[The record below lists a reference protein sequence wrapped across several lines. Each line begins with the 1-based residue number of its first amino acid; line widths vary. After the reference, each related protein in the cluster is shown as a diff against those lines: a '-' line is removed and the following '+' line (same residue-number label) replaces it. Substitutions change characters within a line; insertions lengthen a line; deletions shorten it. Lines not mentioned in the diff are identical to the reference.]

1 VSGSPAA
8 PGRADGAA
16 RPDPP
21 RRPGPLDLLR
31 CPDPAALLTGAAR
44 VTGAVGGALYRLE
57 AGMLRAAALT
67 GTARPGPGEADRD
80 AGPGEIP
87 PKDRMVPG
95 LTAAAGVAEPTLAA
109 GLGALPAVPADDPVS
124 PLALA
129 LREAGPVHAPPDGLA
144 GLSAAGADGWSVL
157 ALAADGRRL
166 GVLALALPP
175 RRSDD
180 APGTG
185 DPAPEEVV
193 AEVCAHR
200 LAELDTWEAGTHA
213 VSLELA
219 MENAGIGAFDWD
231 FATGRL
237 TWDVRTCRIFGLAPD
252 RFDGRVET
260 FFSLVHPEDRPSVE
274 AAVRESRRTGR
285 YRAGYR
291 VRRPD
296 GTERHVRAQS
306 RVFHDEAGR
315 PRGMVGVAQDRT
327 EEHRREETAHARQEF
342 VVELLQ
348 GFAAAASTD
357 EVVTM
362 LGETVLPRLGARRL
376 AVFLRQGAGPLELAG
391 EFGYPPEA
399 LAGLREAAATGAT
412 HPGLAAV
419 REGRTMLVESPEQL
433 HAMFGA
439 GGPRALDDECAWL
452 VLPLESPGGLVGA
465 CVMAFD
471 RPYALRVDEVTV
483 RGLSGLLGQAL
494 ARARLRDER
503 RRQMTELQSL
513 MLPRALPELPGLELA
528 VAYRPGADGLEV
540 GGDWYDALPLPDG
553 TVTVVIGDVQ
563 GHSVEAAAVMGQLRV
578 AMRTYADDGHHLAGL
593 LARGNG
599 TLCAMDTD
607 LFATCCVVEA
617 DPERGVVR
625 VARAGHPYPLLME
638 ADGRVR
644 ELVVPGGMPLGC
656 FAADEYPVAEVPLRP
671 GATLLLYTDGL
682 VEDAGRDYDD
692 AVGELA
698 ARLAWWAGTPQGEE
712 GAGAGRRD
720 LRQLADRMVAP
731 VVSRPYHDD
740 VAVLL
745 LHRPRDPARRADS
758 ADQGRTSG

>member
-1 VSGSPAA
+1 
-8 PGRADGAA
+8 
-16 RPDPP
+16 
-21 RRPGPLDLLR
+21 
-31 CPDPAALLTGAAR
+31 
-44 VTGAVGGALYRLE
+44 
-57 AGMLRAAALT
+57 
-67 GTARPGPGEADRD
+67 
-80 AGPGEIP
+80 
-87 PKDRMVPG
+87 
-95 LTAAAGVAEPTLAA
+95 
-109 GLGALPAVPADDPVS
+109 
-124 PLALA
+124 
-129 LREAGPVHAPPDGLA
+129 
-144 GLSAAGADGWSVL
+144 
-157 ALAADGRRL
+157 
-166 GVLALALPP
+166 
-175 RRSDD
+175 
-180 APGTG
+180 
-185 DPAPEEVV
+185 
-193 AEVCAHR
+193 
-200 LAELDTWEAGTHA
+200 
-213 VSLELA
+213 
-219 MENAGIGAFDWD
+219 
-231 FATGRL
+231 
-237 TWDVRTCRIFGLAPD
+237 
-252 RFDGRVET
+252 VET

-745 LHRPRDPARRADS
+745 LHRPRDPARPADT